1 MGRRR
6 SGELPSAAAH
16 ARRALALAD
25 EPCCHLSVYRLL
37 DRDWNRQLRKEH
49 NLLGRPVEGSAQ
61 ADGQSTSN
69 DHLDMKIFTDILAAS
84 LGINFPVVS
93 KPTTGMPTGGV
104 LPSAGIVLASGGKG
118 YVEAVECAP
127 YFLSHS
133 SSRHDVLVSWLMC
146 SFSVFTQKCPQ
157 ASERATWQATRRLRG
172 GHSRANVATRGSR
185 SRSDKARSV

>member
-25 EPCCHLSVYRLL
+25 EPCCHLSVYRFL
-37 DRDWNRQLRKEH
+37 DRDWTRQLRKEH

-84 LGINFPVVS
+84 LGVNFEVS
-93 KPTTGMPTGGV
+93 KPTTGMPTGVV

-146 SFSVFTQKCPQ
+146 SFSVFTQKCLQ
-157 ASERATWQATRRLRG
+157 ASERATCQATQRLRG
-172 GHSRANVATRGSR
+172 GHSRAKVATLDSR
-185 SRSDKARSV
+185 SGSDKARSV